1 MIDVFVRRCSRP
13 DDCRE
18 CPFLNQYDECI
29 LMTEKEN
36 QELENFIDMN
46 YNCPL
51 IDVETHFFTPV
62 MLPELA
68 EEIFSKREMANMY
81 TALVRYSE
89 TLKRENRE
97 LKKELKEVK
106 KRDRERD

>member
-1 MIDVFVRRCSRP
+1 MIDVFVRHCSRP
-13 DDCRE
+13 DNCRE
-18 CPFLNQYDECI
+18 CPFLNRDDDCI
-29 LMTEKEN
+29 LMTEQEN
-36 QELENFIDMN
+36 QEVGDFIDMH
-46 YNCPL
+46 YHCPL

-68 EEIFSKREMANMY
+68 EEIFSKREMATMY

-97 LKKELKEVK
+97 LKKILDE
-106 KRDRERD
+106 ERR